1 MVLRFEVGK
10 RFRLGFWDKM
20 FVGIQK
26 MRLKMAQL
34 ESIKT
39 IDFFTITMRIISA
52 AFITLLIV

>member
-1 MVLRFEVGK
+1 MLERGLG
-10 RFRLGFWDKM
+10 LGFWDKM

-26 MRLKMAQL
+26 KRLKMAQL